1 MAGPNEPNNE
11 TVRVDSPL
19 PTAGKS
25 PDPNTKSRETV
36 RIQLPV
42 REPMGKAPLHTPTE
56 PQPRAGSAAQDLPP
70 SEFSEPVR
78 PPSFSP
84 PLSAWVTPAPES
96 PASGLKKET
105 LRVQLVSEPL
115 ASQGR
120 MKNPLIPMPHVVPQS
135 SLIAAASRE
144 KRSLLLCWILLGISA
159 LILIIQIWT
168 YLS

>member
-11 TVRVDSPL
+11 TVRVDVPPL
-19 PTAGKS
+19 TPGKS
-25 PDPNTKSRETV
+25 PDSNIKSRETV

-42 REPMGKAPLHTPTE
+42 REPMSKAPLHTPTE
-56 PQPRAGSAAQDLPP
+56 PPPPARSAAQDLHP
-70 SEFSEPVR
+70 SQFSQPVR
-78 PPSFSP
+78 SPSFSP
-84 PLSAWVTPAPES
+84 PLSASVTPAPES
-96 PASGLKKET
+96 PASELKKET
-105 LRVQLVSEPL
+105 LRVPLVSEPL

-144 KRSLLLCWILLGISA
+144 KTSLLLCWILLGASA

>member
-42 REPMGKAPLHTPTE
+42 RESMGKLPLHNPME
-56 PQPRAGSAAQDLPP
+56 LAPP
-70 SEFSEPVR
+70 AVSTVQGLHPGQFSQ
-78 PPSFSP
+78 
-84 PLSAWVTPAPES
+84 PLSTSVMPAPES
-96 PASGLKKET
+96 PDSGLKKET
-105 LRVQLVSEPL
+105 FPVPLVSEPPG
-115 ASQGR
+115 SQER
-120 MKNPLIPMPHVVPQS
+120 MKNPLMPMPHVVPQI
-135 SLIAAASRE
+135 SLTAAASRE
-144 KRSLLLCWILLGISA
+144 KNSMLLWWILLAVSA

>member
-11 TVRVDSPL
+11 TVRVDVAL
-19 PTAGKS
+19 PTPGKS
-25 PDPNTKSRETV
+25 PDPDIKSRETV

-42 REPMGKAPLHTPTE
+42 REPMDKAPLHTPTE
-56 PQPRAGSAAQDLPP
+56 PQPPAGSAAQDLPP
-70 SEFSEPVR
+70 SQFSEPVR

-84 PLSAWVTPAPES
+84 PLSASVMPAPES
-96 PASGLKKET
+96 PDSGPKKET
-105 LRVQLVSEPL
+105 LRVPLVSEPPV
-115 ASQGR
+115 SQER
-120 MKNPLIPMPHVVPQS
+120 MKNPLMPMPHVVPQS

-144 KRSLLLCWILLGISA
+144 KNSMLLWWILLAVSA